1 MRVLLQRVR
10 RAEVQVAGEVVASI
24 ATGLLLFVGF
34 ARDDEGQLLR
44 PMAEKIANLRVFADE
59 RGKFQHSV
67 RDVQGELLA
76 VPQFTLYAD
85 TRRGRRPDF
94 TTAMQADRANTLF
107 DEFVAQLEYSGV
119 ERLARGRFGADMLVS
134 LDNDGPVTIM
144 LER

>member
-10 RAEVQVAGEVVASI
+10 RAEVRVGGELVGSI
-24 ATGLLLFVGF
+24 AAGLLLFVGF
-34 ARDDEGQLLR
+34 ARQDDRQLLG
-44 PMAEKIANLRVFADE
+44 PMAEKIANLRVFADDS
-59 RGKFQHSV
+59 GKFQHSV
-67 RDVQGELLA
+67 RTVQGEVLA

-94 TTAMQADRANTLF
+94 NSALEPDRANVLF
-107 DEFVAQLEYSGV
+107 DEFVAQLERSGV
-119 ERLARGRFGADMLVS
+119 ERLAKGRFGANMLVS